1 MHLPLKHCIGGLALC
16 AMALPLWAHTDSA
29 TISVTQRTT
38 IEGTQLK
45 PGTYQIKIPQNGD
58 QMKVVTAEGKVVA
71 QVPCHWVTLKEKPS
85 DTEVVFQRNR
95 ITEVEFGG
103 KTQAAKVG

>member
-1 MHLPLKHCIGGLALC
+1 MRIKLKHCIGGLALC
-16 AMALPLWAHTDSA
+16 AMALPLWARTDSA
-29 TISVTQRTT
+29 SISVTRPTT

-45 PGTYQIKIPQNGD
+45 PGTYQIKVAQNGD
-58 QMKVVTAEGKVVA
+58 QMKVMSSDGKVIA
-71 QVPCHWVTLKEKPS
+71 QVLCHWVTLKEKAS
-85 DTEVVFQRNR
+85 DTEVVFQHNT